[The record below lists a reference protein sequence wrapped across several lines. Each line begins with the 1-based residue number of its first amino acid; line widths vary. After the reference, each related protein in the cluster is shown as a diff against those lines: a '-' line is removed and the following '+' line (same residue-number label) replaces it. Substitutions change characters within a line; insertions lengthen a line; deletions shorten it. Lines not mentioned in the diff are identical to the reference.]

1 MQRRLV
7 MDMEEEEEE
16 KGRKKKG
23 RGYQDSS
30 GPLCGEYHGGGLG
43 KEPERGHGE
52 VETWIQH

>member
-1 MQRRLV
+1 
-7 MDMEEEEEE
+7 MEEEEEE